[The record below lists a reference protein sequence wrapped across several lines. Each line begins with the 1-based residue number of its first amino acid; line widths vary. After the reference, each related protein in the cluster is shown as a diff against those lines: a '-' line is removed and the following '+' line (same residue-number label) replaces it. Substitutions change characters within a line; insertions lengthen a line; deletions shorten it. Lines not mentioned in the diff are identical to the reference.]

1 MSSLFLAVTATAIGV
16 IWLYHKLSGLL
27 PTDDIIVQHYYH
39 FESKKERKCRE
50 ILEKIY
56 NKPFIRV
63 RPNFLKN
70 PKTGH
75 NLEIDCYND
84 ELKIG
89 LEYCGIQHYKYPNF
103 IHKSRKEFEDLV
115 ERDRIKDI
123 LCKHYGVYLIRVP
136 YNIPDDQLE
145 SYIRSKLP

>member
-1 MSSLFLAVTATAIGV
+1 MSSLFLTVIMTTIGV
-16 IWLYHKLSGLL
+16 IWLYNKISELL
-27 PTDDIIVQHYYH
+27 TPDIEQRYYH

-50 ILEKIY
+50 ILERIF

-89 LEYCGIQHYKYPNF
+89 LEYCGIQHYQYPNF
-103 IHKSRKEFEDLV
+103 IHRTRKEFEDLV
-115 ERDRIKDI
+115 ERDRIKDR
-123 LCKHYGVYLIRVP
+123 LCKEHGIHLIRVP
-136 YNIPDDQLE
+136 YNIPEDQLE
-145 SYIRSKLP
+145 GYIRSRLPNQ